1 MEKVWP
7 VRYMRM
13 FDMTNDSN
21 LFKRRDELEAE
32 GWYPVGMNHWRRG
45 ETEAVPLYVGR
56 MIYNYDHR
64 SSHVTTNE
72 QNLHNAAL
80 SANLSD
86 VEKALTDCYATPQY
100 WVSESDVP
108 ENEYRSWAIGFRDIA
123 RATDTRTMIAAV
135 IPTVAAGNTLPL
147 VLPESGVNEGYTAFA
162 PLLLANFNALAFD
175 YIVRQKAQSTHINW
189 YIVEQLPLI
198 RPEQFAQVLGK
209 TKIADFVRGEVLR
222 LSYTA
227 HDLAPF
233 ARDLGYEGAPFKWD
247 EDDRR
252 HRLARLDALFF
263 NLYGIN
269 RDDAA
274 YILDTFS
281 IVREQDEKAH
291 GRYLTKELILA
302 YMNAVA
308 AGDFTTVVQI

>member
-1 MEKVWP
+1 MGGNRWK
-7 VRYMRM
+7 
-13 FDMTNDSN
+13 
-21 LFKRRDELEAE
+21 K
-32 GWYPVGMNHWRRG
+32 G
-45 ETEAVPLYVGR
+45 EVEAVPLYVGR
-56 MIYNYDHR
+56 MIHNYDHR

-72 QNLHNAAL
+72 ENLHNAAL
-80 SANLSD
+80 STNLTAI
-86 VEKALTDCYATPQY
+86 EKALPDRYPTPQY
-100 WVSESDVP
+100 WVAESDVP
-108 ENEYRSWAIGFRDIA
+108 ENERRQWAIGFRDIA
-123 RATDTRTMIAAV
+123 RATDMRTMITAV

-147 VLPESGVNEGYTAFA
+147 LLPDKDAESTYAQWA
-162 PLLLANFNALAFD
+162 PLFLANLNSLAFD
-175 YIVRQKAQSTHINW
+175 YVARQKAQSTHLNW

-198 RPEQFAQVLGK
+198 RPERFEQTLGN
-209 TKIADFVRGEVLR
+209 TRIADFVRGEVLR

-233 ARDLGYEGAPFKWD
+233 ARDLGYDGAPFAWD

-263 NLYGIN
+263 QLYGLS

-274 YILDTFS
+274 YILDTFP

-308 AGDFTTVVQI
+308 AGDFTTLVQL